1 MVENKRKFTKKEYG
15 FLLALVGF
23 FIVYAIR
30 NFQQEISEFNT
41 TNFAMSYKYGFISRG
56 LLGTLYQ
63 GLDEIMPFEMMNY
76 TAAFWFTFISTLILF
91 ICFFCFFVTCLRRV
105 DLKYI
110 SNLRYLFV
118 LLSIFSACMFVSD
131 EMFGRYDT
139 WLYLI
144 SLIMTCLLVMRKGEW
159 LVVPLSIVCM
169 LLHQGFV
176 FTNANVILVV
186 LFALI
191 LMDKG
196 KDRKKYIWIF
206 ALTLISISVLFIY
219 FEFFSHFNG
228 KEQIAEDVISVAKSL
243 SYDGKSYN
251 TSIVNHEIL
260 GQDVFKE
267 EWKYHVNNYKEFPIL
282 LVLACPFIII
292 FVSYF
297 KRIFGRIKADRG
309 EFAWNQDRNFWI
321 ALAFLL
327 GGMTIVPEMILKV
340 DYGRYTYMTLYYYL
354 VTAISLIVLDWSV
367 AGDALDYIKN
377 KIKSILPIPQ
387 VILVYAFLLT
397 PMFDVV
403 INGACHKVSVWLFS
417 WI

>member
-1 MVENKRKFTKKEYG
+1 MVTNKRKFTKSEYG
-15 FLLALVGF
+15 FLLALLGF
-23 FIVYAIR
+23 FMVYAIR
-30 NFQQEISEFNT
+30 NFEQEISEFNT

-56 LLGTLYQ
+56 FLGTLYQ
-63 GLDEIMPFEMMNY
+63 GLDKIMPFDMMNY
-76 TAAFWFTFISTLILF
+76 TAAFWFTFVSTLILF
-91 ICFFCFFVTCLRRV
+91 ACFFFLFIACLHRAFEK
-105 DLKYI
+105 DLHNLKY
-110 SNLRYLFV
+110 LMV

-131 EMFGRYDT
+131 EMYGRYDT

-144 SLIMTCLLVMRKGEW
+144 SLVMTCLLVMRKGEW

-176 FTNANVILVV
+176 FTNANVILVL

-191 LMDKG
+191 LMSEG
-196 KDRKKYIWIF
+196 KEKKKYLWIF
-206 ALTLISISVLFIY
+206 ILTIISISGLFIY

-228 KEQIAEDVISVAKSL
+228 KEQIAADVISVAKSL

-282 LVLACPFIII
+282 LIIGSPLIII
-292 FVSYF
+292 FVCYF
-297 KRIFGRIKADRG
+297 KKLFGNIKKNSN
-309 EFAWNQDRNFWI
+309 EKKWFKNKNFWI
-321 ALAFLL
+321 ALAFIL
-327 GGMTIVPEMILKV
+327 GGITIVPEMILKV

-354 VTAISLIVLDWSV
+354 VTAISLISIKWEYSSI
-367 AGDALDYIKN
+367 ALEEIKN
-377 KIKSILPIPQ
+377 KIKEKLPIPQ
-387 VILVYAFLLT
+387 AILIYAFLLT